1 MKSLSAV
8 TGDSILSRRR
18 NPQPEEGKK
27 EEENSTLDFWIFVY
41 SEVAAYHTF
50 KQLQFRVQLPM
61 APRASNVLRTAPRSA
76 SVAQRQAV
84 EPTKSV
90 KPLTSLRSFESVAWR
105 RFSFCQFGERG
116 EEEVGGQ
123 TENRASDVTLAFS
136 ENNKRQN

>member
-1 MKSLSAV
+1 MKSLSAA

-27 EEENSTLDFWIFVY
+27 GENNTLDFWIFVY

-50 KQLQFRVQLPM
+50 KQLRFRVQLPM
-61 APRASNVLRTAPRSA
+61 APCASNVLRTAPRSA

-90 KPLTSLRSFESVAWR
+90 KPLTSCKVLSLSRGGVSVFASLENAGKERSVDR
-105 RFSFCQFGERG
+105 RK
-116 EEEVGGQ
+116 
-123 TENRASDVTLAFS
+123 TEPVT
-136 ENNKRQN
+136 